1 MDNDR
6 MSISYQV
13 VLAAAE
19 RAKQLTAGAKPRI
32 SEQYPKHTFTALE
45 EVLQNKINF
54 KFYDE
59 DKDNSDELLS

>member
-45 EVLQNKINF
+45 EVLQNKIKF
-54 KFYDE
+54 KFFDE
-59 DKDNSDELLS
+59 NQNDLDDLLS